1 MNKNLNFSLEILKTR
16 LAQEENIKKQSEL
29 TIKNEFKEISMKD
42 RQKVRMDYEVAQERI
57 LSLDLAISILENN

>member
-1 MNKNLNFSLEILKTR
+1 MNQNLNFSLEILKTR
-16 LAQEENIKKQSEL
+16 LAQEANIKKQSEL

-42 RQKVRMDYEVAQERI
+42 RQKVRMDYEIAQERI

>member
-29 TIKNEFKEISMKD
+29 TIKTEFKEISMKD